1 VIKLIINKTSQ
12 NKKIK
17 GHKTNKSEN
26 IIVKRELLLKMASVA
41 NILDANGLEAEA
53 NTITNIMVKIAAG
66 ETNAPSTDQPTEDK
80 SKTKIPLRK
89 EQKLQDFLTFESPQ
103 DRPGYDANQETDFQ
117 RILENYN
124 RMHPQNKLYY
134 FLKGFASEYYPGKN
148 PANFANN
155 FISWMMYKDGMSY
168 KQFIPRQDLE
178 YTNDINYFGL
188 DKFQNPSGKIL

>member
-1 VIKLIINKTSQ
+1 M
-12 NKKIK
+12 
-17 GHKTNKSEN
+17 
-26 IIVKRELLLKMASVA
+26 KRELLKKMASVA

-134 FLKGFASEYYPGKN
+134 FLKGLASEYYKGID
-148 PANFANN
+148 PAKFANN
-155 FISWMMYKDGMSY
+155 FLSWLKKEDR
-168 KQFIPRQDLE
+168 QFTKSQVGDRDL
-178 YTNDINYFGL
+178 YF
-188 DKFQNPSGKIL
+188 FN